1 MYSIVITEKAESE
14 YYDAYWYYEKA
25 QPGLGLSFEHEADRS
40 LKTIKKNPLLFQ
52 RKYKRY
58 REALLRRFP
67 FFIVYEIIKDRI
79 IVHSFFHTSRNPK
92 KMYKQTVITS
102 SLNEPLEHYG
112 KKK

>member
-1 MYSIVITEKAESE
+1 MYSIIITEKAETE
-14 YYDAYWYYEKA
+14 YYTAYWYYEEA
-25 QPGLGLSFEHEADRS
+25 RPGLGVSFEHEVGKS
-40 LKTIKKNPLLFQ
+40 LKTIKKNPVLFQ

-92 KMYKQTVITS
+92 KKYKQAVITS
-102 SLNEPLEHYG
+102 SLNEPFESYG